1 MSFSIGGVLV
11 NEIVCIHLQ
20 RRKDRVKHAK
30 RQARKKQF
38 GMRIHK
44 AVDDREYPNLGK
56 FESHLQCLQD
66 ARKRKFSSVLI
77 LEDDFK
83 VLMPRLVVPHPPI
96 KWDMLYLG
104 GNPQSVLQDDDTD
117 KSQYW
122 KRVCCLL
129 THAYVV
135 QNTAF
140 DTIISQ
146 GKAALAEA
154 RKSPEASKAL
164 HLDQWYCNVIHPKM
178 NVYITTPE
186 RVIQIDGFSDVQLR
200 ETTYRMR
207 LTEGTTTELTPPFAL
222 AKPKTEVF
230 TNKDNNGIEQQY
242 LRLALPDHIR
252 NIKDEALPSIAL
264 ITYIRNQPDLFQL
277 QQWRYYQTIYPREK
291 MCWLVVD
298 DSADELKVGPLID
311 GSDKSIKYV
320 RCDMKSANDFIS
332 VSKKVN
338 LAMKY
343 LGPEVKYVLHVA
355 PDALYP
361 ADHALNRV
369 KLLMAYPE
377 FGCIGST
384 RYGVYDVSGDP
395 NDQTS
400 TEVKGL
406 SYEQTQPDSRG
417 NPTMI
422 FGPTLGYS
430 RDWWMERSF
439 DENQYTLET
448 FYFIRG
454 RWDRVLDVPYSM
466 ICVAITHSGLPVSET
481 ARYGLSAGKAVTSSK
496 MGTARASTATS
507 KGNHLDDGEMIESN
521 VAAKRDDVLTSFE
534 SGWDM
539 QTKNMMLMLGGV
551 LGS

>member
-38 GMRIHK
+38 SMRMHK
-44 AVDDREYPNLGK
+44 AVDNREFPNLGK
-56 FESHLQCLQD
+56 FESHLQCLKD

-140 DTIISQ
+140 DMIISA
-146 GKAALAEA
+146 GNAALAEA
-154 RKSPEASKAL
+154 RKSPEAAKAL
-164 HLDQWYCNVIHPKM
+164 HLDQWYCNVIHPKL

-186 RVIQIDGFSDVQLR
+186 RVIQIDGFSDVQLKD
-200 ETTYRMR
+200 TTYRMR
-207 LTEGTTTELTPPFAL
+207 LTEGTTSELTPPLML
-222 AKPKTEVF
+222 AKPNTEVF
-230 TNKDNNGIEQQY
+230 TDAQSGEQFM
-242 LRLALPDHIR
+242 RLTLPDHIR
-252 NIKDEALPSIAL
+252 NIKDEELPSIAL
-264 ITYIRNQPDLFQL
+264 ITCIRNQPDLFQL

-298 DSADELKVGPLID
+298 DSADDIKVGPLID

-343 LGPEVKYVLHVA
+343 LGPEVKYVLHVS

-369 KLLMAYPE
+369 KLLLAYADQG

-384 RYGVYDVSGDP
+384 KYGVYDVSGDKS
-395 NDQTS
+395 DSTS
-400 TEVKGL
+400 TEFKGL

-417 NPTMI
+417 NATMI

-430 RDWWMERSF
+430 RDWWMERQF

-454 RWDRVLDVPYSM
+454 RWDRVLDVPYNM
-466 ICVAITHSGLPVSET
+466 VCVAITHSGQPVSET
-481 ARYGLSAGKAVTSSK
+481 ARYGINATTGKAVTSSK
-496 MGTARASTATS
+496 MGTARAGSTS
-507 KGNHLDDGEMIESN
+507 NHLDDGDLMESN